1 MKFKRVFV
9 KGGVKRMKYTCPALI
24 FALFR
29 LSIELIN
36 KSDQESYQ
44 VESSEEAK
52 DSDEIALKLT
62 KVDQVRIFKCI
73 SELIGHIK
81 TQYPELSLRLYL

>member
-1 MKFKRVFV
+1 
-9 KGGVKRMKYTCPALI
+9 MKYTCPALI